1 MVQAN
6 CQKAQCATTV
16 RTPVDLKNVDTS
28 EELSCVN
35 SIRCLGAAMPTQAKS
50 GHPGAPIGCAP
61 MAHCLFAHSMRF
73 DPTDDKFLGRD
84 RFILSN
90 GHACALLYSMLYL
103 TSDHLKLQD
112 LRNFRQLGSLTPG
125 HPEANH
131 TKGVE
136 VTTGPLGQGIAQAV
150 GMALGQHQF
159 REKYGPLFD
168 NYTFCIVGD
177 GCLMEGVSGEASSL
191 AGHLGLGRLICLYD
205 ANSISI
211 DGSTDLSFTE
221 EVVMR
226 YKSYGFQIIV
236 VENGDEDLS
245 AILAAIDEGK
255 SCLDKPTMIVCKT
268 TIGYKTILEGTA
280 KVHGSPLA
288 ADEITR
294 FRGVYGHESE
304 DIFDVGTDVV
314 EYYKAVQDKNASFVA
329 KWKSEYSAL
338 SEEIRGEIEKRVS
351 FDPEPVIAALPK
363 YTSESKPAATRI
375 LSGEM
380 LNIINPLLPGL
391 IGGSADLT
399 PSNMTALK
407 GEKDIQKGAFNG
419 KYIRF
424 GVREHAMT
432 AICNGLFAHG
442 GFRSFSA
449 TFMMF
454 VSYLYPALRLSALSK
469 FGQLVIA
476 THDSIELGEDGPT
489 HQPVEMLPLL
499 RSAPGTLV
507 VRPCD
512 GNETAGCYAIWLRN
526 QNRPTVASLSR
537 GNVNHYDNSSVE
549 LTAKGAYTLIDFDQ
563 SSNHPKMIL
572 AASGAE
578 VQLVVKAKELLS
590 DKFNVRIVSFP
601 CWELFEEQNEEYRY
615 SVLPKDTKAFY
626 VECSSGFGLEK
637 YFCVEGSTF
646 MKTFGA
652 SAPKNDLFDHFG
664 FTPEKIARKAAD
676 HF

>member
-6 CQKAQCATTV
+6 CQKAECASTN
-16 RTPVDLKNVDTS
+16 RTAVDLKSVDKS

-35 SIRCLGAAMPTQAKS
+35 SIRCLGAALPTAAKS

-61 MAHCLFAHSMRF
+61 IAHCLYAHSMRY
-73 DPTDDKFLGRD
+73 DPADDKFLGRD
-84 RFILSN
+84 RFVLSN

-103 TSDHLKLQD
+103 SSDHLKLED

-150 GMALGQHQF
+150 GIALGQHQF
-159 REKYGPLFD
+159 REKYGSLFD
-168 NYTFCIVGD
+168 TFTYCIVGD
-177 GCLMEGVSGEASSL
+177 GCLMEGISGEASSL

-211 DGSTDLSFTE
+211 DGGTELSFTE
-221 EVVMR
+221 EVVQR
-226 YKSYGFQIIV
+226 YKAYGFQVIV
-236 VENGDEDLS
+236 VEDCDTDVN
-245 AILAAIDEGK
+245 AILAAVDEGK
-255 SCLDKPTMIVCKT
+255 NCLDKPTMIVCKT
-268 TIGYKTILEGTA
+268 TIGYKTILEGTS
-280 KVHGSPLA
+280 KVHGSPLGA
-288 ADEITR
+288 EEITR
-294 FRGVYGHESE
+294 FRGLFGHKAE
-304 DIFDVGTDVV
+304 DIFDVGTEVID
-314 EYYKAVQDKNASFVA
+314 YYKAVQDKNALFAA
-329 KWKSEYSAL
+329 KWRSEYAAL
-338 SEEIRGEIEKRVS
+338 SAEIRAEIEARIN
-351 FDPEPVIAALPK
+351 FNPEPVIAALPK
-363 YTSESKPAATRI
+363 YTSASKPVATRI
-375 LSGEM
+375 LSGDM
-380 LNIINPLLPGL
+380 LNVISPLLPGL

-407 GEKDIQKGAFNG
+407 GEKDVQKGSYGG

-442 GFRSFSA
+442 GFQAFSA

-469 FGQLVIA
+469 FGQLIVA

-526 QNRPTVASLSR
+526 QNRPTVAALSR
-537 GNVNHYDNSSVE
+537 GNVNHYDTSSADK
-549 LTAKGAYTLIDFDQ
+549 TAMGAYILIDFDQ
-563 SSNHPKMIL
+563 SSTKPEMIL

-578 VQLVVKAKELLS
+578 VQLAVKAKELLS
-590 DKFNVRIVSFP
+590 DRFNVRIVSFP
-601 CWELFEEQNEEYRY
+601 CWELFEEQSKEYRY
-615 SVLPKDTKAFY
+615 SVLPSDTKAFY
-626 VECSSGFGLEK
+626 VEASSGFGLDK
-637 YFCVEGSTF
+637 YFCTEGSTY
-646 MKTFGA
+646 MKAFGA
-652 SAPKNDLFDHFG
+652 SAPKNDLFEHFG
-664 FTPEKIARKAAD
+664 FTPEKIAEKAAA